1 MRLCPTCR
9 NSYPDDA
16 NFCPMDATRLPPPP
30 VAEAPATIPSM
41 PVAGPA
47 VTQPDQPAPV
57 GGRFVLSGVSVQTPT
72 GLAQS
77 ATDTQTGATVVVK
90 SVAADV
96 LPTTAMADRA
106 LRELKQLG
114 KVTSERIVRV
124 IDQGKLADGRVYV
137 AIEQVDGAAT
147 LEELVGREGP
157 LSLERAKSI
166 VLQVGEALTEAQK
179 VGVIHRDVA
188 PRNVLV
194 GPGDRVKVGDFGL
207 AEAVT
212 DRVFGA
218 PAYLSPEQAE
228 GKPVDQRSNI
238 YSLGAVYYFAV
249 TGKAPF
255 AGDAQSLM
263 QQHLSA
269 VPQPPSSLRPGL
281 PGDVDRVILKALEKS
296 GGRRHLT
303 LRQLLTEV
311 GATSTV
317 AGAAQPMRAPAD
329 AKTVMGL
336 EAPQIVAPKPQAQPQ
351 PPTVPNRVQPQA
363 SSPASTMLGMPPSSP
378 VGAMGPGTTA
388 PSMPAAPAPPQ
399 APTMM
404 AEAPAPRPQPPQAAP
419 QAPTMMAEAP
429 APRPQPPPQVA
440 PQAPTMMA
448 EAPRAPANHAAPVVA
463 VPATPLGAKANNQ
476 TGKKGAFRETAWF
489 KRGEIEEEMA
499 KAQAAAGDNPLKTGT
514 TGQHLPV
521 DESQV
526 DLSAQDRARLSLKTG
541 ATQAMPVIKAP
552 VQALPGERMDEAEM
566 LAELNP
572 SRKYFIIAGAVL
584 LAIVIGL
591 VIFFA
596 TRSAPKAEA
605 PAPEKPAPVAASP
618 PATAPSPPATTPA
631 PPATAPAPT
640 PPSAVAATPT
650 PTPPPVTKH
659 EPAPKPPT
667 AAPSSPSLYAAQ
679 VAKLESS
686 GGSAKEIKKLEKLV
700 ALEQKTAHKKKE
712 KELEVADKELMAR
725 LKKLRGR

>member
-1 MRLCPTCR
+1 MRVCPSCG

-16 NFCPMDATRLPPPP
+16 NFCPMDATRLPPP

-41 PVAGPA
+41 PVASPA

-57 GGRFVLSGVSVQTPT
+57 GGRFVLSGVAMQTPT

-90 SVAADV
+90 MVAAEV

-124 IDQGKLADGRVYV
+124 IDQGRLADGRVYV
-137 AIEQVDGAAT
+137 ATEEVGGAVT

-157 LSLERAKSI
+157 LSLERARTI

-188 PRNVLV
+188 PRNILV
-194 GPGDRVKVGDFGL
+194 GAADRVKVGDFGL
-207 AEAVT
+207 AEPVS

-238 YSLGAVYYFAV
+238 YSLGAVYYFAI
-249 TGKAPF
+249 TGKPPF
-255 AGDAQSLM
+255 AGDAASLM

-269 VPQPPSSLRPGL
+269 VPQAPSALRPGL
-281 PGDVDRVILKALEKS
+281 GHDVDRVILKALEKS

-311 GATSTV
+311 GATST
-317 AGAAQPMRAPAD
+317 APAAQPMRAAAD
-329 AKTVMGL
+329 AKTVMGM
-336 EAPQIVAPKPQAQPQ
+336 EAPQIVAPKPQQPQ
-351 PPTVPNRVQPQA
+351 PATVPNRVQP
-363 SSPASTMLGMPPSSP
+363 PAPSGTMLGIPPSSP
-378 VGAMGPGTTA
+378 VGAMGPGSTA
-388 PSMPAAPAPPQ
+388 PSMPAQ
-399 APTMM
+399 
-404 AEAPAPRPQPPQAAP
+404 PQPAPQAAP

-429 APRPQPPPQVA
+429 APRPQPAAPHAPMPTPIQQAPVPHAPSPQPPQAQPAA

-448 EAPRAPANHAAPVVA
+448 EAPRAPANHAAPA
-463 VPATPLGAKANNQ
+463 APPSAKANNQ

-499 KAQAAAGDNPLKTGT
+499 KAQAAAGENALKSGT

-541 ATQAMPVIKAP
+541 ATQAMPVIKGVGTGSVP
-552 VQALPGERMDEAEM
+552 ALPGERMNEEEM

-572 SRKYFIIAGAVL
+572 SRKYFLIAGAVL
-584 LAIVIGL
+584 FAIVLAIVL
-591 VIFFA
+591 YFA
-596 TRSAPKAEA
+596 TRTAPRAEA
-605 PAPEKPAPVAASP
+605 PAAEKPAPVAA
-618 PATAPSPPATTPA
+618 APPATT
-631 PPATAPAPT
+631 PAPT
-640 PPSAVAATPT
+640 PPSAVAATP
-650 PTPPPVTKH
+650 PPAT
-659 EPAPKPPT
+659 KPPT
-667 AAPSSPSLYAAQ
+667 TPAPPTATPPGAPSPSLYAAQ
-679 VAKLESS
+679 VAKLEAS
-686 GGSAKEIKKLEKLV
+686 GGSAKEVKRLTKLV
-700 ALEQKTAHKKKE
+700 AIEQKTAHKKKE
-712 KELEVADKELMAR
+712 RDLEAADRELLAR
-725 LKKLRGR
+725 LKKVRGK

>member
-1 MRLCPTCR
+1 
-9 NSYPDDA
+9 
-16 NFCPMDATRLPPPP
+16 MDATRLPPA
-30 VAEAPATIPSM
+30 VAEAPATVPSM
-41 PVAGPA
+41 PVASPA
-47 VTQPDQPAPV
+47 VTQPDQAAPI
-57 GGRFVLSGVSVQTPT
+57 GGRFVMSGISIHTPT
-72 GLAQS
+72 GLASS
-77 ATDTQTGATVVVK
+77 ATDVQTAATVTVK
-90 SVAADV
+90 MVAPEV

-124 IDQGKLADGRVYV
+124 VDQGRLADGRMYV
-137 AIEQVDGAAT
+137 ATEQVDGAIT

-157 LSLERAKSI
+157 LPLERAKSI

-188 PRNVLV
+188 PRNVFV

-218 PAYLSPEQAE
+218 PGFLSPEQAE

-238 YSLGAVYYFAV
+238 YSLGAVYYFAL

-255 AGDAQSLM
+255 AGDAASLM

-269 VPQPPSSLRPGL
+269 VPQPPSSLRAGL
-281 PGDVDRVILKALEKS
+281 GADVDRVILKALEKS

-311 GATSTV
+311 GATSTS
-317 AGAAQPMRAPAD
+317 GAVAQPMRAGAE

-336 EAPQIVAPKPQAQPQ
+336 EAPQIAAPKPQPA
-351 PPTVPNRVQPQA
+351 TVPSRVQPQA
-363 SSPASTMLGMPPSSP
+363 QPAQTMLGIPPSP
-378 VGAMGPGTTA
+378 VGAMGPGSTA
-388 PSMPAAPAPPQ
+388 PSMPAQAPPH
-399 APTMM
+399 APTVM
-404 AEAPAPRPQPPQAAP
+404 AEAPPLPRAQPAPTPREPAPQAA
-419 QAPTMMAEAP
+419 
-429 APRPQPPPQVA
+429 A

-448 EAPRAPANHAAPVVA
+448 EAPRAPANHAAPVA
-463 VPATPLGAKANNQ
+463 AAPATPLGAKANNQ

-499 KAQAAAGDNPLKTGT
+499 KAQAAAGDNALKSGV
-514 TGQHLPV
+514 TGQHAPV

-572 SRKYFIIAGAVL
+572 SRKYFIIAAAAVL
-584 LAIVIGL
+584 ALVLAVI
-591 VIFFA
+591 IYFA

-605 PAPEKPAPVAASP
+605 PAPQKPAPVAA
-618 PATAPSPPATTPA
+618 APPATT
-631 PPATAPAPT
+631 APAPIP

-650 PTPPPVTKH
+650 PPATRPPTPS
-659 EPAPKPPT
+659 KPPT
-667 AAPSSPSLYAAQ
+667 VTPAPALAPSPSLYAAQ
-679 VAKLESS
+679 VAKLEAS
-686 GGSAKEIKKLEKLV
+686 GGDKKETKRLEKLV
-700 ALEQKTAHKKKE
+700 TIELKTAHKKKE
-712 KELEVADKELMAR
+712 KELEAADRDLLAR
-725 LKKLRGR
+725 LKKLRGK